1 MNRELNAPGLVL
13 MRSFDMTG
21 QLDRVAC
28 PVLVGVGELDPVA
41 PVAAARELVDALPRG
56 QRAPGGDRGGRPLHL
71 EGHPGPLLAP
81 GAGVRD
87 DHGAPQPA
95 RGAEVKR
102 GAPHGGGVRAGG
114 FEPPRVAPPGPKIAH
129 AVS

>member
-56 QRAPGGDRGGRPLHL
+56 SALL
-71 EGHPGPLLAP
+71 EVTE
-81 GAGVRD
+81 GAGHFTWKDTPDRYW
-87 DHGAPQPA
+87 
-95 RGAEVKR
+95 
-102 GAPHGGGVRAGG
+102 
-114 FEPPRVAPPGPKIAH
+114 PPVLEFVTTTAH
-129 AVS
+129 PNRPEERR